1 MARISDEVRRDNEAA
16 IRQVMGRLLAGEV
29 PAGSK
34 CDIKTLAAQAGVAR
48 TGFYPK
54 KNRDGSPRPGP
65 YQHLAEEFER
75 RLAELREQG
84 VVPDPRAAQ
93 IERLKEQVAEFR
105 KRLAVRDV
113 EIGEL
118 TDFKRRA
125 LPQIA
130 AERMEIERLR
140 EVLATPS
147 NVRALPPSP
156 RVGAPYVASAR
167 TRLPGLMYRHVE
179 AVRGTARALM
189 SDGTDSLHRSLLTR

>member
-1 MARISDEVRRDNEAA
+1 MARISDEVRCDNEAA
-16 IRQVMGRLLAGEV
+16 IRQEMDRLLTGQV

-54 KNRDGSPRPGP
+54 RNRDGSPRPGP

-93 IERLKEQVAEFR
+93 IERLKEQVAGLK
-105 KRLAVRDV
+105 KRLTARDEEV
-113 EIGEL
+113 DGL
-118 TDFKRRA
+118 TDFKQRA
-125 LPQIA
+125 LSQIA
-130 AERMEIERLR
+130 AQRMEIDRLR
-140 EVLATPS
+140 EFLAAPS

-156 RVGAPYVASAR
+156 RAEAPYGSC
-167 TRLPGLMYRHVE
+167 
-179 AVRGTARALM
+179 
-189 SDGTDSLHRSLLTR
+189 S